1 MSKLI
6 AVVLLALFII
16 SNSEARKCRDGLD
29 CNYDELHFEYEAAQR
44 KKKEEK
50 TGRIPPQGK
59 SWYHPNE
66 GYVKGSEGAQR
77 EKIKHISRAY
87 IECVQHKANSEAA
100 FDFSMPQGWL
110 YDVFAHSARMRSFFD
125 TGVSEHWV
133 LPNVYC
139 DDNNVLAAMSWMRS
153 HKEMAFKK
161 NKDMHAKFRDSRPPL
176 YSEKEIADKRREL
189 ANDRKKGVYCDW
201 SGWLYD
207 SKHGKYRYYFDTSEK
222 ELFTFINVY
231 CRDNTVRFFVKS
243 VGGNRDE
250 IDLIYPFKN
259 RHDYELPPAAD
270 YQRVGCNWDGWLF
283 GYLLDRTWK
292 DGKGKR
298 RQAYEKYFSVD
309 KTWTSGGGKT
319 WVNGRVM
326 NPFCSRE
333 KGIKEGT
340 VTALRVYCFY
350 SHEDRCSDLRDR

>member
-29 CNYDELHFEYEAAQR
+29 CSYEELELEYDPAQR
-44 KKKEEK
+44 KNKKEEAGNI
-50 TGRIPPQGK
+50 TQGK
-59 SWYHPNE
+59 AWYHPNE
-66 GYVKGSEGAQR
+66 GYVKGGSELQIV
-77 EKIKHISRAY
+77 EQIKDISRAY

-100 FDFSMPQGWL
+100 FDFSMPHGWL
-110 YDVFAHSARMRSFFD
+110 YDTFAHSARMRSFFD
-125 TGVSEHWV
+125 TGKSEHWV

-153 HKEMAFKK
+153 HKKMAFRK

-176 YSEKEIADKRREL
+176 YSKKELEGK
-189 ANDRKKGVYCDW
+189 RKKGVYCNW
-201 SGWLYD
+201 GGWLYD
-207 SKHGKYRYYFDTSEK
+207 SKHGKYQYYFDTKGK

-231 CRDNTVRFFVKS
+231 CRDNTVRFFAKS
-243 VGGNRDE
+243 VGGDRDA
-250 IDLIYPFKN
+250 IDLRFPFNN
-259 RHDYELPPAAD
+259 RHDYENELPPAAV

-283 GYLLDRTWK
+283 GYLLNQTWK
-292 DGKGKR
+292 DGNKKT
-298 RQAYEKYFSVD
+298 RQAYEKYFAVD
-309 KTWTSGGGKT
+309 KT
-319 WVNGRVM
+319 WVNGRIM
-326 NPFCSRE
+326 NPFCSRG
-333 KGIKEGT
+333 KYKIART

>member
-16 SNSEARKCRDGLD
+16 SNSEARKCRYGLD
-29 CNYDELHFEYEAAQR
+29 CNYDDLHREYEKYEAAQR
-44 KKKEEK
+44 KKEKEQH
-50 TGRIPPQGK
+50 GAIDDGK

-66 GYVKGSEGAQR
+66 GYVKGSERAQILQIR
-77 EKIKHISRAY
+77 GISRAY

-110 YDVFAHSARMRSFFD
+110 YDTFAHSARMRSFFD

-139 DDNNVLAAMSWMRS
+139 NSNNVLAAMSWMRS
-153 HKEMAFKK
+153 HKRMSFKE
-161 NKDMHAKFRDSRPPL
+161 NKEMHAKFRDSRPPL
-176 YSEKEIADKRREL
+176 YSKKEIADRRREL
-189 ANDRKKGVYCDW
+189 AKKGKKGVYCDW

-207 SKHGKYRYYFDTSEK
+207 SKHGKYRYYFDTAEK
-222 ELFTFINVY
+222 EMFKFINVY

-243 VGGNRDE
+243 VGGDRDE

-259 RHDYELPPAAD
+259 RHDYEIPPTAV

-309 KTWTSGGGKT
+309 KTW
-319 WVNGRVM
+319 VNGRVM

-333 KGIKEGT
+333 EGEKEGT